1 MNNQNI
7 STQLEEL
14 KSILTQQHE
23 KPLCF
28 QEAATYLNVSKS
40 YLYKL
45 TCFNKIPHY
54 KPNGKKIYFAKSDLD
69 NWILRNRVKSKDELE
84 SKVTEYIFK
93 KGK

>member
-69 NWILRNRVKSKDELE
+69 KWILRNRVLSIDEINT
-84 SKVTEYIFK
+84 KANNYINK
-93 KGK
+93 NR

>member
-1 MNNQNI
+1 MNILNI

-45 TCFNKIPHY
+45 TCFNKIPYY
-54 KPNGKKIYFAKSDLD
+54 KPNGKKIYFSKSDLD
-69 NWILRNRVKSKDELE
+69 KWILRNRVLSMDEMNT
-84 SKVTEYIFK
+84 KANKYINK
-93 KGK
+93 IR

>member
-1 MNNQNI
+1 MNILNI

-14 KSILTQQHE
+14 KSILKKKKK

-45 TCFNKIPHY
+45 TCFNKIPYY
-54 KPNGKKIYFAKSDLD
+54 KPNGKKIYFSKSDLD
-69 NWILRNRVKSKDELE
+69 KWILRNRVLSTDEINI
-84 SKVTEYIFK
+84 KANKYINK
-93 KGK
+93 IR